1 MSKKTFSGGLSSLL
15 GEKTKRVGSVA
26 KKPAEK
32 ITKNSSKE
40 GSRKGCLPGET
51 RAAFIVKEDL
61 LEKLKAV
68 AYWERTMIKE
78 VIASALQEYVERYE
92 KKKGTIKNP
101 PKK

>member
-15 GEKTKRVGSVA
+15 GDKTKRAGSVV
-26 KKPAEK
+26 KKTAEK
-32 ITKNSSKE
+32 TTTASIK
-40 GSRKGCLPGET
+40 KGLLPGET
-51 RAAFIVKEDL
+51 RATFIVNEEI

-78 VIASALQEYVERYE
+78 VVAGALQEYVERYQ

>member
-15 GEKTKRVGSVA
+15 GDKTKRAGSVV
-26 KKPAEK
+26 KKTAEK
-32 ITKNSSKE
+32 TTTASIK
-40 GSRKGCLPGET
+40 KGLLPGET
-51 RAAFIVKEDL
+51 RATFIVNEEI

-78 VIASALQEYVERYE
+78 VVAGALQEFVERYQ